1 MVSYW
6 TQSAALDSSDL
17 FLSHPYTITNTAF
30 KHYTH
35 IYPLVNTYKKTWD
48 NRWCL
53 TDSEIPLPLHLNHS
67 NTGGSLH
74 PSSSIINN
82 NNEDSEK
89 DKKDNKDN
97 KDNNANVFTG
107 KNPETGEEYVNV

>member
-1 MVSYW
+1 
-6 TQSAALDSSDL
+6 
-17 FLSHPYTITNTAF
+17 
-30 KHYTH
+30 
-35 IYPLVNTYKKTWD
+35 
-48 NRWCL
+48 
-53 TDSEIPLPLHLNHS
+53 LHLNHS

-82 NNEDSEK
+82 NNNNEDGEK
-89 DKKDNKDN
+89 DNKDGEKDN